1 MYAKL
6 LPFQEL
12 LLAAFFS
19 ASEQFL
25 HFCHFACVVAGFK
38 TAKKPNETAKNT
50 DEMAKQIKSPKCGNC
65 NGEKKLE
72 TAKI

>member
-19 ASEQFL
+19 ASEQIL
-25 HFCHFACVVAGFK
+25 HFSLVASVCRFE
-38 TAKKPNETAKNT
+38 TAKKPNETAK
-50 DEMAKQIKSPKCGNC
+50 KIKNPEYGN
-65 NGEKKLE
+65 
-72 TAKI
+72 